1 MTDYWVVHESS
12 DIYGMFRKHSVVT
25 IGYGLNEDI
34 SGLSLDQMRE
44 RLRQLYP
51 DRRLYPDRNLA
62 VRAGRLATFKEIAVG
77 DIVLTR
83 QAGRQEIHI
92 SRVTGPYQFNPRPPD
107 GLNRHARPIEHR
119 ATVSKSELSLPLQT
133 GLKPN
138 LGFYSVSGHAEE
150 IQQLLGDRPQ
160 PSEIDINLLNPQN
173 IEPRS
178 RRHILDFLI
187 ANFPAHDF
195 ERVVEHVL
203 TAMGF
208 EVEGHGPGADGGVD
222 LIVRQGV
229 FGFDQIV
236 VQVKNQQ
243 APAGASVVRNLRGTR
258 ESGRKL
264 FVSASGYTQDARNE
278 AGADIRLLNGLQLV
292 DLLIEHYE
300 NLPVEFKARVPL
312 KPVYLLALRGEED
325 EVAG

>member
-1 MTDYWVVHESS
+1 
-12 DIYGMFRKHSVVT
+12 
-25 IGYGLNEDI
+25 
-34 SGLSLDQMRE
+34 MR
-44 RLRQLYP
+44 
-51 DRRLYPDRNLA
+51 
-62 VRAGRLATFKEIAVG
+62 
-77 DIVLTR
+77 
-83 QAGRQEIHI
+83 
-92 SRVTGPYQFNPRPPD
+92 
-107 GLNRHARPIEHR
+107 
-119 ATVSKSELSLPLQT
+119 
-133 GLKPN
+133 
-138 LGFYSVSGHAEE
+138 
-150 IQQLLGDRPQ
+150 
-160 PSEIDINLLNPQN
+160 IDINLLDPQN

-300 NLPVEFKARVPL
+300 KLPVEFKAQVPL
-312 KPVYLLALRGEED
+312 KPSVSPRLAGRRG
-325 EVAG
+325 